1 MPRIK
6 FGKIFIDTEYMPTI
20 EEFNATEIVQI
31 IKDYQN
37 LQEINKES
45 ISLEFIVRLVI
56 YWERNYFLRKK

>member
-37 LQEINKES
+37 LQQDNKEP
-45 ISLEFIVRLVI
+45 INLEFIVRLVI